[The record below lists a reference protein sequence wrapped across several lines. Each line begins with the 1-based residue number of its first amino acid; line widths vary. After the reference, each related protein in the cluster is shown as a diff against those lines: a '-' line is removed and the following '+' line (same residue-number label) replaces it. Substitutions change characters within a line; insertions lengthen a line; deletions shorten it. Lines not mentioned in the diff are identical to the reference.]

1 MQRNKKIK
9 IRTSEMQ
16 YFMLSERANEYSISI
31 SEYIRQTLFQKQDKL
46 PKYRYEGIIKEIISE
61 LNLSTRRLNRMDIKN
76 KEKYYDRIR
85 EMVSQVIKFSE
96 MNWYGCSN
104 S

>member
-1 MQRNKKIK
+1 
-9 IRTSEMQ
+9 MQ

-96 MNWYGCSN
+96 MN
-104 S
+104 